1 MLKYL
6 KVFLY
11 INEKENQKSDNSH
24 YWNGN
29 FVLYLSNYY
38 CIEYQKKKKTKDKNK
53 TNQIELDANVSLF
66 NA

>member
-11 INEKENQKSDNSH
+11 INEKQKENQKSDNSH

-38 CIEYQKKKKTKDKNK
+38 CIEYQKKKKKHKNK
-53 TNQIELDANVSLF
+53 TTK
-66 NA
+66 